1 MEMSKTSKVKL
12 LLTFFKYI
20 LGLVSTLAILYFL
33 AFILSESLG
42 LKQDITVPVMI
53 ILYIVLSPIV
63 ESFFTVL
70 ENNNDYK
77 IEEPLEE

>member
-1 MEMSKTSKVKL
+1 MSKTSKVKL